1 MNQARVTEYFALFV
15 GLIYKIGED
24 MNNVYRIKAYKQ
36 RQKAVRAEII
46 ITVIAFAVM
55 AVVGYNAIFCGCKWL
70 CSIV

>member
-1 MNQARVTEYFALFV
+1 MNNT
-15 GLIYKIGED
+15 YKI
-24 MNNVYRIKAYKQ
+24 KAHKQ

-55 AVVGYNAIFCGCKWL
+55 AVVGYNALFWGCKWL

>member
-1 MNQARVTEYFALFV
+1 MICK
-15 GLIYKIGED
+15 GGEI
-24 MNNVYRIKAYKQ
+24 MNNTYRIKAHKQ